1 MNKLVIIGAGGHG
14 NVIADIA
21 VKNGYSDIVFLDD
34 DPGAEECGGFS
45 VAGKTSDIEKYK
57 DCDFIVAIGNPE
69 VREQITR
76 KLEGFRLV
84 TLIHPAAVIGRNVE
98 IGKGTVVMAG
108 AVINPQTKIG
118 EGCIINTC
126 SSVDHNSCIA
136 DFVHVSIGAH
146 LGGTVFVGKGTWIG
160 AGVTVSNDISI
171 CECCMIGAGAVV
183 VSNIDQPGTY
193 IGVPVFKIR

>member
-21 VKNGYSDIVFLDD
+21 VNVGYTEIVFLDD
-34 DPGAEECGGFS
+34 SPVAGECGGFP
-45 VAGKTSDIEKYK
+45 VVGKTSDINLYK
-57 DCDFIVAIGNPE
+57 DHDFIVAIGNPE
-69 VREQITR
+69 IREKITR
-76 KLEGFRLV
+76 KLDDRRLV

-98 IGKGTVVMAG
+98 ICRRTVVIAG
-108 AVINPQTKIG
+108 SVISPQTKIG
-118 EGCIINTC
+118 WGCIIHTC
-126 SSVDHNSCIA
+126 SSVDHNSFIS

-146 LGGTVFVGKGTWIG
+146 LGGTVIVGKGTWIG

-171 CECCMIGAGAVV
+171 CEHCMIGAGAVV
-183 VSNIDQPGTY
+183 VSNIDQSGTY